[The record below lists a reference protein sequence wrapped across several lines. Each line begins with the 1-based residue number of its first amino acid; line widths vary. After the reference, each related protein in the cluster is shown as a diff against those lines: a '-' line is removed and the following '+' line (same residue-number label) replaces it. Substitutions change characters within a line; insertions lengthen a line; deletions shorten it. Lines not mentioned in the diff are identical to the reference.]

1 MCVFMQMFE
10 HLIRN
15 GPYSEAKAATFM
27 KELANALVFLHT
39 QVRIYYIPLL
49 EL

>member
-1 MCVFMQMFE
+1 MQMFE

-27 KELANALVFLHT
+27 KELANALVFLHK
-39 QVRIYYIPLL
+39 QVYVTFILSTVHACS
-49 EL
+49 